1 MSKENQVLNSHLAA
15 AQRASEKNRV
25 ALSRL
30 NKKQETVIIEKEE
43 LDSKLLEL
51 ENRFDARIKLLEK
64 RIENLTCELEV
75 TRNER
80 DELAEC
86 LKEFESQVLRTKQHK
101 QLYLDRV
108 QQCCME
114 LMSLNVSTQNVEKV
128 IRSVLQH
135 IARMNVEN
143 LPKPATLIEM
153 TTEMK
158 GLVCQQ
164 LAEQL
169 ARTEDLTLHNDGT
182 SKFGQHY
189 SGFQVSLPD
198 SSYSLGVCEM
208 LTGSADLTLK
218 SLQIILA
225 DIEAVASNVTG
236 NRILA
241 NIKNTMSDRH
251 IVEKKFNALLE
262 DYTGMKSCHQL

>member
-1 MSKENQVLNSHLAA
+1 VEVPHKVVEGAKSKICVKNVNKKLKCRDKKIKECKSEISVMSKENQVLHSRLAA
-15 AQRASEKNRV
+15 TQRASEKNRV

-51 ENRFDARIKLLEK
+51 ENCFDARVTLLEK

-75 TRNER
+75 ARNEQ
-80 DELAEC
+80 DEIVERLTEI
-86 LKEFESQVLRTKQHK
+86 ESQTLRTKQHK

-108 QQCCME
+108 RQCCME

-143 LPKPATLIEM
+143 LPKPTTLIEM
-153 TTEMK
+153 TAEMK

-169 ARTEDLTLHNDGT
+169 TRKEFDTP
-182 SKFGQHY
+182 Q
-189 SGFQVSLPD
+189 
-198 SSYSLGVCEM
+198 
-208 LTGSADLTLK
+208 
-218 SLQIILA
+218 
-225 DIEAVASNVTG
+225 
-236 NRILA
+236 
-241 NIKNTMSDRH
+241 
-251 IVEKKFNALLE
+251 
-262 DYTGMKSCHQL
+262 